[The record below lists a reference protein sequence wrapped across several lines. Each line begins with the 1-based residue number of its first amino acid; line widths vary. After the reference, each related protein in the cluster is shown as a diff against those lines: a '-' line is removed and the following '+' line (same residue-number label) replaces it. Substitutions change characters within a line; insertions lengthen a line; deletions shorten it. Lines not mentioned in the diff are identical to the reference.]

1 MEKHIKDLKKIKDKK
16 RIADTK
22 ATLREYGEC
31 LKKIDELRLEIAI
44 KRDSIQGVGSGLANT
59 NTSKGGGSSQESKIC
74 KVMDD
79 IHSREVLI
87 KDIKGEFKDL
97 EWAIKSL
104 DDPRMIGIV
113 FRIWIYGTS
122 TMRLLGAEYG
132 LSKSAMYKKSDLA
145 LLRIYKMIHE

>member
-44 KRDSIQGVGSGLANT
+44 KRESIQGVGSGLANT
-59 NTSKGGGSSQESKIC
+59 NPSKGGGSSQESKIC

-79 IHSREVLI
+79 IHSREKLI

-97 EWAIKSL
+97 DWAIKSL

-113 FRIWIYGTS
+113 YHVWIYGNE
-122 TMRLLGAEYG
+122 TMRSLGEKYN
-132 LSKSAMYKKSDLA
+132 LSKDKIWRKSDVA
-145 LLRIYKMIHE
+145 LLNLYFKMIK